1 MRWYWWI
8 LFVILGLNLFAIAML
23 GFMMAGD
30 WVTQRRLK
38 KHEGW
43 PPADEASEYHED

>member
-30 WVTQRRLK
+30 WVAQRRLK
-38 KHEGW
+38 KREGW
-43 PPADEASEYHED
+43 PPADEASEDHED